1 MCILRLDVLT
11 HRDQWWAVEIVV
23 MDLPGAVKYRE
34 IFV

>member
-1 MCILRLDVLT
+1 MFILRLDVLT

-23 MDLPGAVKYRE
+23 MDLLGAVNYRE